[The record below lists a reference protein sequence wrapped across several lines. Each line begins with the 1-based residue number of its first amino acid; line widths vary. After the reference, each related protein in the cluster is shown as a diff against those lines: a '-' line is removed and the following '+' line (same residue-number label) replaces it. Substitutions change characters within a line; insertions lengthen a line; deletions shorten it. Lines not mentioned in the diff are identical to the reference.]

1 LIILNLF
8 DNILRLIN
16 INNFFFTILE
26 QPFVDEY
33 REYYPEDDKFY
44 FNYTFGDASKRVY
57 FRSANAGNPG
67 KSAQTQSLSHT

>member
-1 LIILNLF
+1 
-8 DNILRLIN
+8 
-16 INNFFFTILE
+16 
-26 QPFVDEY
+26 VDEY

-67 KSAQTQSLSHT
+67 KSALTQSLSQYLQALLQKLVNYYF